1 MSPDLNA
8 PRRPCIARLPSL
20 ARLAL
25 VTAALAAGLG
35 ALPCAMVDA
44 QAADAAKKAKAKPAH
59 KAATNYAHHPAAQD
73 FIREMVERHGF
84 VERELQKVFAHAQ
97 RQPAILEAIK
107 PPSSPRQRS
116 WSRYRAMFVNEGH
129 LDAGARFASEHAQ
142 ALARAEQEYGVPA
155 EIIVAIIGIE
165 TYYGRNTGK
174 WRIIDALSTL
184 AFDYPPRAEYFR
196 SELEAYLLFVREAD
210 LDVMGIRGSYAGAI
224 GIPQFM
230 PNSYRRWAVDFDG
243 DGTPR
248 LRTSPVDA
256 IGSVANFLRQHGWV
270 PGEPIAFAAD
280 PAGADAAAL
289 LAEGIK
295 PQRSLAQLTAMG
307 VAIRA
312 PEAGAP
318 AGTPDALAALIEL
331 ETPDAPTEYRV
342 GLQNFFTI
350 TRYNRSSFY
359 ASAVMDLAAGLRP
372 AVRAGRP

>member
-1 MSPDLNA
+1 MSPALNA
-8 PRRPCIARLPSL
+8 LRILHLP
-20 ARLAL
+20 RLAFL
-25 VTAALAAGLG
+25 AAALAAGLG
-35 ALPCAMVDA
+35 ALPWAMVEA
-44 QAADAAKKAKAKPAH
+44 QAADAAKKAKAKPTQATH
-59 KAATNYAHHPAAQD
+59 KATHTYAHHPEAQA

-107 PPSSPRQRS
+107 PPSSPRLRS

-129 LDAGARFASEHAQ
+129 LAAGARFASEHAQ

-155 EIIVAIIGIE
+155 EIVVAIIGIE

-295 PQRSLAQLTAMG
+295 PQRSLAQLAAMG

-318 AGTPDALAALIEL
+318 AGKPDALAALIEL
-331 ETPDAPTEYRV
+331 ETPDAPAEYRV

-359 ASAVMDLAAGLRP
+359 ASAVMDLAAGLRS
-372 AVRAGRP
+372 AVRAARP